1 MFVMIAG
8 LVIFLGI
15 HSVRI
20 FAEDWRAEQIAARGE
35 NVWKGIYSAISLAG
49 LVLIVWGYGLTREA
63 PMPAWNLAVWDPPLL
78 LRHVALTLNAV
89 AFFLA
94 AQNAG
99 PAGPVT
105 ARLGHPMVLAVK
117 VWAFAHLISNGRL
130 ADIIL
135 FGSILAWAVAD
146 FSAAKRR
153 DRQAGTV
160 RVAGPWRNDLIPGA
174 VGLALW
180 AAFIWGLHKWL
191 IGVSVFG

>member
-1 MFVMIAG
+1 MFALIAG
-8 LVIFLGI
+8 LVLFLGM

-20 FAEDWRAEQIAARGE
+20 FADDWRAEQIAARGE
-35 NVWKGIYSAISLAG
+35 KVWKGVYAAISLAG
-49 LVLIVWGYGLTREA
+49 LVLVVWGFGLAREA
-63 PMPAWNLAVWDPPLL
+63 PVLVWDPPVW
-78 LRHVALTLNAV
+78 LRHLAFLLNAA

-99 PAGPVT
+99 PVGPIK

-117 VWAFAHLISNGRL
+117 IWAIAHLISNGNL

-135 FGSILAWAVAD
+135 FGSILAWAVVN
-146 FSAAKRR
+146 FSAARRR

-180 AAFIWGLHKWL
+180 AAFVWGLHEWL
-191 IGVSVFG
+191 IGVSPIG

>member
-1 MFVMIAG
+1 MFALIAG
-8 LVIFLGI
+8 LVLFLGM

-20 FAEDWRAEQIAARGE
+20 FADDWRAGQIAARGE
-35 NVWKGIYSAISLAG
+35 KVWKGVYAAISLAG
-49 LVLIVWGYGLTREA
+49 LVLVVWGFGLAREA
-63 PMPAWNLAVWDPPLL
+63 PVLVWDPPVW
-78 LRHVALTLNAV
+78 LRHLAFLLNAA

-99 PAGPVT
+99 PVGPIK

-117 VWAFAHLISNGRL
+117 IWAIAHLISNGNL
-130 ADIIL
+130 AEIIL
-135 FGSILAWAVAD
+135 FGSILAWAVVN
-146 FSAAKRR
+146 FSAARRR

-180 AAFIWGLHKWL
+180 AAFIWALHERL
-191 IGVSVFG
+191 IGVSLIG

>member
-8 LVIFLGI
+8 LVIFLGM

-20 FAEDWRAEQIAARGE
+20 FADDWRAGQIAARGE
-35 NVWKGIYSAISLAG
+35 NVWKGVYSVISLAG
-49 LVLIVWGYGLTREA
+49 IVLIVWGYGLAREA
-63 PMPAWNLAVWDPPLL
+63 PVPVWDPPFW
-78 LRHVALTLNAV
+78 LRHVTLTLNAI

-99 PAGPVT
+99 PVGPIK

-117 VWAFAHLISNGRL
+117 VWAIAHLMSNGTL

-146 FSAAKRR
+146 FSAARRR

-180 AAFIWGLHKWL
+180 AVFVLGMHEWL
-191 IGVSVFG
+191 IGVSVLG

>member
-1 MFVMIAG
+1 MFALIAG
-8 LVIFLGI
+8 LVLFLGM

-20 FAEDWRAEQIAARGE
+20 FADDWRAGQIAARGE
-35 NVWKGIYSAISLAG
+35 KVWKGVYAAISLAG
-49 LVLIVWGYGLTREA
+49 LVLVVWGFGLAREA
-63 PMPAWNLAVWDPPLL
+63 PVLVWDPPVW
-78 LRHVALTLNAV
+78 LRHLAFLLNAA

-99 PAGPVT
+99 PVGPIK

-117 VWAFAHLISNGRL
+117 IWAIAHLISNGTL
-130 ADIIL
+130 AEIIL
-135 FGSILAWAVAD
+135 FGSILAWAVVN
-146 FSAAKRR
+146 FSAARRR

-180 AAFIWGLHKWL
+180 AAFIWGLHERL
-191 IGVSVFG
+191 IGVSLIG

>member
-8 LVIFLGI
+8 LVLFLGM

-35 NVWKGIYSAISLAG
+35 NVWKGVYTLISLAG
-49 LVLIVWGYGLTREA
+49 LVLITWGFGLAREV
-63 PMPAWNLAVWDPPLL
+63 PLPVWDPPVW
-78 LRHVALTLNAV
+78 LRHLALTLNAV
-89 AFFLA
+89 AFFLV

-99 PAGPVT
+99 PVGPVK

-117 VWAFAHLISNGRL
+117 VWAVAHLISNGNL
-130 ADIIL
+130 AEIIL

-146 FSAAKRR
+146 FSAARRR

-160 RVAGPWRNDLIPGA
+160 RVAGPWRNDLILGA
-174 VGLALW
+174 VGLAIW
-180 AAFIWGLHKWL
+180 AAFVWGLHEWL
-191 IGVSVFG
+191 IGVSPTG

>member
-1 MFVMIAG
+1 MFALIAG
-8 LVIFLGI
+8 LVLFLGM

-20 FAEDWRAEQIAARGE
+20 FADDWRAEQIAARGE
-35 NVWKGIYSAISLAG
+35 KVWKGVYAAISLAG
-49 LVLIVWGYGLTREA
+49 LVLVVWGFGLAREA
-63 PMPAWNLAVWDPPLL
+63 PVLVWDPPVW
-78 LRHVALTLNAV
+78 LRHLAFLLNAA

-99 PAGPVT
+99 PVGPIK

-117 VWAFAHLISNGRL
+117 IWAIAHLISNGNL
-130 ADIIL
+130 AEIIL
-135 FGSILAWAVAD
+135 FGSILAWAVVN
-146 FSAAKRR
+146 FSAARRR

-180 AAFIWGLHKWL
+180 AAFIWGLHERL
-191 IGVSVFG
+191 IGVSLIG

>member
-1 MFVMIAG
+1 MIVMIAG
-8 LVIFLGI
+8 LVLFLGM

-20 FAEDWRAEQIAARGE
+20 FADDWRAGQIAARSE
-35 NVWKGIYSAISLAG
+35 NVWKGVYSVISLAG
-49 LVLIVWGYGLTREA
+49 LVLIVWGYGLAREA
-63 PMPAWNLAVWDPPLL
+63 SVPVWDPPLW

-99 PAGPVT
+99 PVGPVT
-105 ARLGHPMVLAVK
+105 A
-117 VWAFAHLISNGRL
+117 HLIANGRL

-135 FGSILAWAVAD
+135 FGSILVWAVAD

-174 VGLALW
+174 VGIILW
-180 AAFIWGLHKWL
+180 AVFIWGLHESL
-191 IGVSVFG
+191 VGVSVFGKG

>member
-1 MFVMIAG
+1 MFAMIAG
-8 LVIFLGI
+8 LVLFLGM

-20 FAEDWRAEQIAARGE
+20 FADDWRAGQIAARGE
-35 NVWKGIYSAISLAG
+35 KIWKGVYAAISLAG
-49 LVLIVWGYGLTREA
+49 LVLIVWGFGLAREV
-63 PMPAWNLAVWDPPLL
+63 PVPIWDPPAW
-78 LRHVALTLNAV
+78 LRHLAFLLNAA

-99 PAGPVT
+99 PVGPVT

-117 VWAFAHLISNGRL
+117 IWAIAHLISNGNL

-135 FGSILAWAVAD
+135 FGSILAWAVVD
-146 FSAAKRR
+146 FSAARRR

-160 RVAGPWRNDLIPGA
+160 RLAGPWRNDLIPGA

-180 AAFIWGLHKWL
+180 AAFIWGLHERL
-191 IGVSVFG
+191 IGVSLIS

>member
-8 LVIFLGI
+8 LVIFLGM

-20 FAEDWRAEQIAARGE
+20 FADDWRTGLIAARGE
-35 NVWKGIYSAISLAG
+35 NVWKGIYSLISVAG
-49 LVLIVWGYGLTREA
+49 LVLIVWGYGLAREV
-63 PMPAWNLAVWDPPLL
+63 PVPVWDPPVWT
-78 LRHVALTLNAV
+78 RHLALTLNAV

-99 PAGPVT
+99 PVGPLK

-117 VWAFAHLISNGRL
+117 VWAIAHLLSNGTL
-130 ADIIL
+130 ADIVL

-146 FSAAKRR
+146 FSAARRR

-180 AAFIWGLHKWL
+180 AAIVWGLHEWL
-191 IGVSVFG
+191 IGVSPIG

>member
-8 LVIFLGI
+8 LVIFLGT

-20 FAEDWRAEQIAARGE
+20 FAEDWRAGQIAVRGE
-35 NVWKGIYSAISLAG
+35 NLWKGVYSLVSLAG
-49 LVLIVWGYGLTREA
+49 LVLIVWGYGVAREA
-63 PMPAWNLAVWDPPLL
+63 SVVLWEPPLW

-99 PAGPVT
+99 PVGPLT
-105 ARLGHPMVLAVK
+105 ARLGHPMVLAAK
-117 VWAFAHLISNGRL
+117 FWAFAHLIANGTV

-135 FGSILAWAVAD
+135 FGSILGWAVAD
-146 FSAAKRR
+146 FSAARRR

-160 RVAGPWRNDLIPGA
+160 RVAGPWRNDLVPGA
-174 VGLALW
+174 LGLVVW
-180 AAFIWGLHKWL
+180 AAFVWGLHEWL
-191 IGVSVFG
+191 IGVNVLR

>member
-8 LVIFLGI
+8 LVIFLGM

-20 FAEDWRAEQIAARGE
+20 FADDWRTGLIAARGE
-35 NVWKGIYSAISLAG
+35 NVWKGVYSVISLAG
-49 LVLIVWGYGLTREA
+49 IVLIVWGFGLAREA
-63 PMPAWNLAVWDPPLL
+63 PVPVWDPPLWF
-78 LRHVALTLNAV
+78 RHVALALNAV

-94 AQNAG
+94 AQNSG
-99 PAGPVT
+99 PIGPIT

-117 VWAFAHLISNGRL
+117 VWAIAHLMANGNL
-130 ADIIL
+130 ADVIL

-160 RVAGPWRNDLIPGA
+160 RVAGPWRNDLVPGA

-180 AAFIWGLHKWL
+180 AIFVWGMHEWL
-191 IGVSVFG
+191 IGVSVLV

>member
-1 MFVMIAG
+1 MFALIAG
-8 LVIFLGI
+8 LVLFLGM

-20 FAEDWRAEQIAARGE
+20 FADDWRAGQIAARGE
-35 NVWKGIYSAISLAG
+35 KVWKGVYAAISLAG
-49 LVLIVWGYGLTREA
+49 LVLVVWGFGLAREA
-63 PMPAWNLAVWDPPLL
+63 PVLVWDPPVW
-78 LRHVALTLNAV
+78 LRHLAFLLNAA

-99 PAGPVT
+99 PVGPIK

-117 VWAFAHLISNGRL
+117 IWAIAHLISNGNL
-130 ADIIL
+130 AEIIL
-135 FGSILAWAVAD
+135 FGSILAWAVVN
-146 FSAAKRR
+146 FSAARRR

-180 AAFIWGLHKWL
+180 AAFIWGLHERL
-191 IGVSVFG
+191 IGVSLIG

>member
-1 MFVMIAG
+1 MFALIAG
-8 LVIFLGI
+8 LVLFLGM

-20 FAEDWRAEQIAARGE
+20 FADDWRAGQIAARGE
-35 NVWKGIYSAISLAG
+35 KVWKGVYAAISLAG
-49 LVLIVWGYGLTREA
+49 LVLVVWGFGLAREA
-63 PMPAWNLAVWDPPLL
+63 PVLVWDPPVW
-78 LRHVALTLNAV
+78 LRHLAFLLNAA

-99 PAGPVT
+99 PVGPIK

-117 VWAFAHLISNGRL
+117 IWAIAHLISNGNL
-130 ADIIL
+130 AEIIL
-135 FGSILAWAVAD
+135 FGSILAWAVVN
-146 FSAAKRR
+146 FSAARRR

-180 AAFIWGLHKWL
+180 AAFIWDLHERL
-191 IGVSVFG
+191 IGVSLIG

>member
-1 MFVMIAG
+1 MFALIAG
-8 LVIFLGI
+8 LVLFLGM

-20 FAEDWRAEQIAARGE
+20 FADDWRAGQIAARGE
-35 NVWKGIYSAISLAG
+35 KVWKGVYAAISLAG
-49 LVLIVWGYGLTREA
+49 LVLVVWGFGLAREA
-63 PMPAWNLAVWDPPLL
+63 PVLVWDPPVW
-78 LRHVALTLNAV
+78 LRHLAFLLNAA

-99 PAGPVT
+99 PVGPIK

-117 VWAFAHLISNGRL
+117 IWAIAHLISNGNL

-135 FGSILAWAVAD
+135 FGSILAWAVVN
-146 FSAAKRR
+146 FSAARRR

-180 AAFIWGLHKWL
+180 AAFIWGLHERL
-191 IGVSVFG
+191 IGVSLIG

>member
-1 MFVMIAG
+1 MFAMIAG
-8 LVIFLGI
+8 LVIFLGM

-20 FAEDWRAEQIAARGE
+20 FADDWRARQIAARGE
-35 NVWKGIYSAISLAG
+35 KVWKGVYTAASLVG
-49 LVLIVWGYGLTREA
+49 LVLIVWGYGLAREA
-63 PMPAWNLAVWDPPLL
+63 PVPVWDPPVW
-78 LRHVALTLNAV
+78 LRHLALILNAV

-99 PAGPVT
+99 PVGPVK

-117 VWAFAHLISNGRL
+117 VWAIAHLISNGTL

-146 FSAAKRR
+146 FSAARRR

-160 RVAGPWRNDLIPGA
+160 RVAGPWRNDLVPGA

-180 AAFIWGLHKWL
+180 AAFVWSLHERL
-191 IGVSVFG
+191 IGVSPIG

>member
-1 MFVMIAG
+1 MLTMIAG
-8 LVIFLGI
+8 LVLFLGM

-20 FAEDWRAEQIAARGE
+20 FAEDWRVGQIAARGE
-35 NVWKGIYSAISLAG
+35 NVWKGVYSLISLAG
-49 LVLIVWGYGLTREA
+49 LVLIVWGYGLAREA
-63 PMPAWNLAVWDPPLL
+63 PVPVWDPPLW
-78 LRHVALTLNAV
+78 LRHVTLTLNAI

-99 PAGPVT
+99 PIGPVT
-105 ARLGHPMVLAVK
+105 ARLGHPMVLATK
-117 VWAFAHLISNGRL
+117 VWAFAHLISNGTL

-180 AAFIWGLHKWL
+180 AVFVLGMHEWL
-191 IGVSVFG
+191 IGVSVFGKG

>member
-8 LVIFLGI
+8 LVLFLGT

-20 FAEDWRAEQIAARGE
+20 FADDWRAGQIAARGE
-35 NVWKGIYSAISLAG
+35 NVWKGIYSVIALAG
-49 LVLIVWGYGLTREA
+49 LVLIVWGYGLAREA
-63 PMPAWNLAVWDPPLL
+63 PVAVWDPPLW
-78 LRHVALTLNAV
+78 LRHVTLTLNAV

-99 PAGPVT
+99 PIGPVT
-105 ARLGHPMVLAVK
+105 ARLGHPMVLAAK
-117 VWAFAHLISNGRL
+117 IWAIAHLISNGTL

-180 AAFIWGLHKWL
+180 AVFVLGMHEWL
-191 IGVSVFG
+191 IGVSVFGKG

>member
-1 MFVMIAG
+1 MFALIAG
-8 LVIFLGI
+8 LVLFLGM

-20 FAEDWRAEQIAARGE
+20 FADDWRAGQIAARGE
-35 NVWKGIYSAISLAG
+35 KVWKGVYAAISLAG
-49 LVLIVWGYGLTREA
+49 LVLVVWGFGLAREA
-63 PMPAWNLAVWDPPLL
+63 PVLVWDPPVW
-78 LRHVALTLNAV
+78 LRHLAFLLNAA

-99 PAGPVT
+99 PAGPIK

-117 VWAFAHLISNGRL
+117 IWAIAHLISNGNL

-135 FGSILAWAVAD
+135 FGSILAWAVVN
-146 FSAAKRR
+146 FSAARRR

-180 AAFIWGLHKWL
+180 AAFIWGLHERL
-191 IGVSVFG
+191 IGVSLIG

>member
-8 LVIFLGI
+8 LVLFLGV
-15 HSVRI
+15 HSLRI
-20 FAEDWRAEQIAARGE
+20 FADDWRAGQIAARGE
-35 NVWKGIYSAISLAG
+35 NVWKGVYSAISLAG
-49 LVLIVWGYGLTREA
+49 LVLIVWGYGLARQA
-63 PMPAWNLAVWDPPLL
+63 PVPVWDPPLWSGHLAL
-78 LRHVALTLNAV
+78 LLNAV
-89 AFFLA
+89 AFFLI
-94 AQNAG
+94 AQTHG
-99 PAGPVT
+99 PRGPIT

-117 VWAFAHLISNGRL
+117 VWAIAHLMANGTL

-146 FSAAKRR
+146 FSAARRR

-180 AAFIWGLHKWL
+180 AIFVWGMHEWL
-191 IGVSVFG
+191 IGVSVLG

>member
-8 LVIFLGI
+8 LVLFLGT
-15 HSVRI
+15 HSVRV
-20 FAEDWRAEQIAARGE
+20 FADDWRAGQIAARGE
-35 NVWKGIYSAISLAG
+35 NVWKGIYTVIALAG
-49 LVLIVWGYGLTREA
+49 LVLIVWGYGLAREA
-63 PMPAWNLAVWDPPLL
+63 PVPVWDPPLW
-78 LRHVALTLNAV
+78 LRHVTLTLNAV

-99 PAGPVT
+99 PVGPVT
-105 ARLGHPMVLAVK
+105 ARLGHPMVLAAK
-117 VWAFAHLISNGRL
+117 VWAIAHLMSNGTL

-160 RVAGPWRNDLIPGA
+160 RIAGPWRNDLIPGA

-180 AAFIWGLHKWL
+180 AVFVLGMHEWL
-191 IGVSVFG
+191 IGVSVFGKG

>member
-8 LVIFLGI
+8 LVLFLGM
-15 HSVRI
+15 HSMRI
-20 FAEDWRAEQIAARGE
+20 FADDWRVAQIASRGE
-35 NVWKGIYSAISLAG
+35 NVWKGVYSAVSLAG
-49 LVLIVWGYGLTREA
+49 LVLIVWGYGLAREA
-63 PMPAWNLAVWDPPLL
+63 PVPVWDPPLW
-78 LRHVALTLNAV
+78 LRHVTLTLNAV

-99 PAGPVT
+99 PIGPVT
-105 ARLGHPMVLAVK
+105 TRLGHPMVLAAK
-117 VWAFAHLISNGRL
+117 VWAFAHLISNGTL

-146 FSAAKRR
+146 FSAARRR

-160 RVAGPWRNDLIPGA
+160 RVAGPWRNDLVPGA

-180 AAFIWGLHKWL
+180 AAFVWRLHEWL
-191 IGVSVFG
+191 IGVSVFGKG

>member
-1 MFVMIAG
+1 MFALIAG
-8 LVIFLGI
+8 LVLFLGT

-20 FAEDWRAEQIAARGE
+20 FADDWRAEQIAARGE
-35 NVWKGIYSAISLAG
+35 KVWKGVYAAISLAG
-49 LVLIVWGYGLTREA
+49 LVLVVWGFGLAREA
-63 PMPAWNLAVWDPPLL
+63 PVLVWDPPVW
-78 LRHVALTLNAV
+78 LRHLAFLLNAA

-99 PAGPVT
+99 PVGPIK

-117 VWAFAHLISNGRL
+117 IWAIAHLISNGNL
-130 ADIIL
+130 AEIIL
-135 FGSILAWAVAD
+135 FGSILAWAVVN
-146 FSAAKRR
+146 FSAARRR

-180 AAFIWGLHKWL
+180 AAFIWGLHERL
-191 IGVSVFG
+191 IGVSLIG

>member
-1 MFVMIAG
+1 MSIMVVG
-8 LVIFLGI
+8 LVLFLGV

-20 FAEDWRAEQIAARGE
+20 FAEDWRTRQIAARGE
-35 NVWKGIYSAISLAG
+35 NVWKGVYSAISLAG
-49 LVLIVWGYGLTREA
+49 LLLIIWGYGLARAA
-63 PMPAWNLAVWDPPLL
+63 PGTVWDPPLL
-78 LRHVALTLNAV
+78 LRHFALSLNAV

-94 AQNAG
+94 AQNS
-99 PAGPVT
+99 GPVGPVA

-117 VWAFAHLISNGRL
+117 VWALAHLMANGRL

-135 FGSILAWAVAD
+135 FGSILVWAVAD
-146 FSAAKRR
+146 FAAAKRR

-180 AAFIWGLHKWL
+180 AAFVLGLHKWL
-191 IGVSVFG
+191 IGISVFG

>member
-1 MFVMIAG
+1 MFALIAG
-8 LVIFLGI
+8 LVLFLGT

-20 FAEDWRAEQIAARGE
+20 FADDWRAEQIAARGE
-35 NVWKGIYSAISLAG
+35 KVWKGVYAAISLAG
-49 LVLIVWGYGLTREA
+49 LVLVVWGFGLAREA
-63 PMPAWNLAVWDPPLL
+63 PVLVWDPPVW
-78 LRHVALTLNAV
+78 LRHLAFLLNAA

-99 PAGPVT
+99 PVGPIK

-117 VWAFAHLISNGRL
+117 IWAIAHLISNGNL
-130 ADIIL
+130 AEIIL
-135 FGSILAWAVAD
+135 FGSILAWAVVN
-146 FSAAKRR
+146 FSAARRR

-180 AAFIWGLHKWL
+180 AAFIWGLHDRL
-191 IGVSVFG
+191 IGVSLIG

>member
-1 MFVMIAG
+1 MFALIAG
-8 LVIFLGI
+8 LVLFLGM

-20 FAEDWRAEQIAARGE
+20 FADDWRAEQIAARGE
-35 NVWKGIYSAISLAG
+35 KVWKGVYAAISLAG
-49 LVLIVWGYGLTREA
+49 LVLVVWGFGLAREA
-63 PMPAWNLAVWDPPLL
+63 PVLVWDPPVW
-78 LRHVALTLNAV
+78 LRHLAFLLNAA

-99 PAGPVT
+99 PVGPIK

-117 VWAFAHLISNGRL
+117 IWAIAHLISNGNL

-135 FGSILAWAVAD
+135 FGSILAWAVVN
-146 FSAAKRR
+146 FSAARRR

-180 AAFIWGLHKWL
+180 AAFIWGLHERL
-191 IGVSVFG
+191 IGVSLIG

>member
-8 LVIFLGI
+8 LLIFLGM

-20 FAEDWRAEQIAARGE
+20 FADDWRTRQIAVRGE
-35 NVWKGIYSAISLAG
+35 NVWKGIYSVISLAG
-49 LVLIVWGYGLTREA
+49 LVLIVWGYGLAREA
-63 PMPAWNLAVWDPPLL
+63 PVPVWDPPFW
-78 LRHVALTLNAV
+78 LRHVTLTLNAI

-99 PAGPVT
+99 PVGPLT

-117 VWAFAHLISNGRL
+117 VWAIAHLMSNGTL

-146 FSAAKRR
+146 FSAARRR

-180 AAFIWGLHKWL
+180 ATFVWGMHEWL
-191 IGVSVFG
+191 IGVSVLG

>member
-8 LVIFLGI
+8 LVIFLGM

-20 FAEDWRAEQIAARGE
+20 FADDWRAGQIAARGE
-35 NVWKGIYSAISLAG
+35 NVWKGVYSAVSLAG
-49 LVLIVWGYGLTREA
+49 IVLIVWGYGLAREA
-63 PMPAWNLAVWDPPLL
+63 PVPVWDPPFW
-78 LRHVALTLNAV
+78 LRHVTLTLNAI

-99 PAGPVT
+99 PVGPLT

-117 VWAFAHLISNGRL
+117 VWAIAHLMSNGTL

-146 FSAAKRR
+146 FSAARRR

-180 AAFIWGLHKWL
+180 ATFVWGMHEWL
-191 IGVSVFG
+191 IGVSVLG